1 MKIIFS
7 RSKLPG
13 SYIIR
18 WMTFSKWSHVAL
30 LLDTGEV
37 VEATWPKVR
46 MSNIKDFA
54 KSHPDF
60 EIRYLDGNADLVMKE
75 IGKPYDLSGLF
86 MFLNPWRDWTTDD
99 KWFCSELLA
108 HASGMFT
115 ESARVSP
122 QMLYLVSR
130 SKP

>member
-1 MKIIFS
+1 MKILFS

-13 SYIIR
+13 SYLIR

-30 LLDTGEV
+30 LLDNGDV

-46 MSNIKDFA
+46 VSNIKDFINA
-54 KSHPDF
+54 HPDY

-75 IGKPYDLSGLF
+75 IGKPYDVFGLF

-99 KWFCSELLA
+99 KWFCSELIA
-108 HASGMFT
+108 HATGMFT
-115 ESARVSP
+115 EAARVSP